1 MGRYWPLRISW
12 TLVAAALLIAIAI
25 VLAAGII
32 LGWWSWK
39 TLIGWR
45 ALVGYINPTGA
56 SQKKEALQVYAV
68 IVAGVIASITAAV
81 GLANLRLTR
90 KNLEQQR
97 VLEAERAQED
107 ALQSYF
113 EQMGDLLTDHNL
125 INTEREDIRQLARSQ
140 TITVLA
146 RLNGPRRGSLIRFLD
161 AAGLMHAANL
171 VVGLSGADLRYSHL
185 RRVNL
190 RGADL
195 RGADLSR
202 ADLSRTDLREADLR
216 VTSLREADVRGADV
230 RGADLRGADL
240 SGVHRWTK
248 EQLAEAK
255 SLGGAIMPNGQTYED
270 WLKDRE
276 NRKDG

>member
-113 EQMGDLLTDHNL
+113 EQMGVLLTDHNL
-125 INTEREDIRQLARSQ
+125 ISTEREDIRQLARSQ
-140 TITVLA
+140 TVTLLA
-146 RLNGPRRGSLIRFLD
+146 RLNGSRKGALVRFLQ
-161 AAGLMHAANL
+161 AAGLIYAGKP
-171 VVGLSGADLRYSHL
+171 VVGLTRTDLSVADLSVADL
-185 RRVNL
+185 AE
-190 RGADL
+190 ADL
-195 RGADLSR
+195 RGAYLGG
-202 ADLSRTDLREADLR
+202 ADLSVAFL
-216 VTSLREADVRGADV
+216 G
-230 RGADLRGADL
+230 GADLRDADLRDADL
-240 SGVHRWTK
+240 SG
-248 EQLAEAK
+248 AEGTTNEELERQAYT
-255 SLGGAIMPNGQTYED
+255 LEGATMPNGQKYED

-276 NRKDG
+276 KRQQDE

>member
-1 MGRYWPLRISW
+1 LMGRYQLLRISW
-12 TLVAAALLIAIAI
+12 KVVAATLLITVAIL
-25 VLAAGII
+25 LAAGII

-45 ALVGYINPTGA
+45 ALIDYIKPSGA
-56 SQKKEALQVYAV
+56 SQKKEALQVYAL

-90 KNLEQQR
+90 KNLDQQR
-97 VLEAERAQED
+97 ELEAERAQED

-171 VVGLSGADLRYSHL
+171 VVGLAGADLRYSHL

-195 RGADLSR
+195 SGA
-202 ADLSRTDLREADLR
+202 DLREADL
-216 VTSLREADVRGADV
+216 S
-230 RGADLRGADL
+230 GADLRGADL
-240 SGVHRWTK
+240 SGADLYGAMGITN
-248 EQLAEAK
+248 EQLQQQAYYLE
-255 SLGGAIMPNGQTYED
+255 GATMPNGQKHAD
-270 WLKDRE
+270 WLKSKGRE
-276 NRKDG
+276 EGGKSDGSP

>member
-1 MGRYWPLRISW
+1 MGRYQLFRISW
-12 TLVAAALLIAIAI
+12 KVVAPALLITI

-45 ALVGYINPTGA
+45 ALVDYINPRGA

-113 EQMGDLLTDHNL
+113 EQMGDLMTDHNL
-125 INTEREDIRQLARSQ
+125 INTEREDIRQVARSQ
-140 TITVLA
+140 TVTLLA
-146 RLNGPRRGSLIRFLD
+146 RLDGARKGSLVRFLH
-161 AAGLMHAANL
+161 AAGLIYA
-171 VVGLSGADLRYSHL
+171 
-185 RRVNL
+185 
-190 RGADL
+190 
-195 RGADLSR
+195 
-202 ADLSRTDLREADLR
+202 
-216 VTSLREADVRGADV
+216 
-230 RGADLRGADL
+230 
-240 SGVHRWTK
+240 
-248 EQLAEAK
+248 
-255 SLGGAIMPNGQTYED
+255 
-270 WLKDRE
+270 
-276 NRKDG
+276 